1 MTRLRRLQSR
11 VGRLHAGLLR
21 LSRGRI
27 RRSLLLAGGQ
37 PVLVLSTI
45 GRRSGKVRTTT
56 VAYVRHGEGY
66 AVGALNLGS
75 DWQPSWCLN
84 LRAYPHAW
92 VELEGERHEMRT
104 REAQGQE
111 AERLWERFYDQLSL
125 IRNTRRVARRQVPMI
140 VLERLAA
147 AESLREEVA
156 GQGQRPDR
164 SLLACAR
171 LARLPAS
178 GNPERA
184 WRPSIDGL
192 PFGPR
197 VSYGPFDVQ
206 PNAHELRASRA

>member
-1 MTRLRRLQSR
+1 
-11 VGRLHAGLLR
+11 
-21 LSRGRI
+21 
-27 RRSLLLAGGQ
+27 
-37 PVLVLSTI
+37 
-45 GRRSGKVRTTT
+45 
-56 VAYVRHGEGY
+56 
-66 AVGALNLGS
+66 
-75 DWQPSWCLN
+75 
-84 LRAYPHAW
+84 
-92 VELEGERHEMRT
+92 MRT

-111 AERLWERFYDQLSL
+111 AEGLWERFYDQLSL